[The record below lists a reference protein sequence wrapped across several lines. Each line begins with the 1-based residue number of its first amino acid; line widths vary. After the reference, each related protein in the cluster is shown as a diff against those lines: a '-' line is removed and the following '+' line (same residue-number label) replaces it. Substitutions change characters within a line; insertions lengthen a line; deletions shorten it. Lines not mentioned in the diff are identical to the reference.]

1 MKYLILTFFFLS
13 ACVFHPIY
21 TNETRTSV
29 CVAPI
34 PNEEGYQLRQ
44 QLQQHFPNT
53 DHCIYTLTVETP
65 HYSFSDQSISDKDF
79 ITMQR
84 ISAVAS
90 YTLKDENKNVVLKN
104 TVSANGSSAVTSNP
118 YASVVASQKTSKN
131 LTTILAEQIVLHV
144 SAFLDE
150 EAQ

>member
-1 MKYLILTFFFLS
+1 MKYLMLTFFFLS
-13 ACVFHPIY
+13 ACVFHPMY
-21 TNETRTSV
+21 TNQTRTGV
-29 CVAPI
+29 CVLPI

-53 DHCIYTLTVETP
+53 DHCVYTLAVDAP
-65 HYSFSDQSISDKDF
+65 KYSFSDQSISDKDF

-84 ISAVAS
+84 INATTS
-90 YTLKDENKNVVLKN
+90 YTLKNQNKTVVLKN
-104 TVSANGSSAVTSNP
+104 TVSASGSSAVTSNP

-131 LTTILAEQIVLHV
+131 LTSILAEQIVLHI